1 MLGALGSQGFRLL
14 TSAREPPK
22 DSSQPADDGVAPPIK
37 PTLYICTFPGWHS
50 EYLRILQPIGA
61 PKNKWFKRMC

>member
-22 DSSQPADDGVAPPIK
+22 DSSQPADDGVAPPD
-37 PTLYICTFPGWHS
+37 LYVS
-50 EYLRILQPIGA
+50 RVALRISPNSTTDRCSKKQVV
-61 PKNKWFKRMC
+61 